1 MAAPELIPFGHHL
14 QELLDKHDPP
24 LSQAVLATKTG
35 LDRSLISRI
44 IRGDR
49 KPTNDALQYIGGF
62 LRIPVDELV
71 RGTDA
76 EGRVESAS
84 PMVPRELL
92 EAALRE
98 RNEWESRATEF
109 KNLAEA
115 TEERLKAEVRRRE
128 TAEISAGE
136 IHYQRELK
144 ERDLSAAKRT
154 IQELD
159 SQLKKHKMGLELA
172 VAELAT
178 VRAQLRE
185 LAEELSSTKKS
196 SRTAAILSAISA
208 VTGAA
213 TVAYFL
219 SRSDSPG
226 EKVHSDQS
234 RSERKKRS
242 ENKEE

>member
-1 MAAPELIPFGHHL
+1 MGSHQPIPFGLHL
-14 QELLDKHDPP
+14 QGLLAKHDPP

-44 IRGDR
+44 IRGAR
-49 KPTNDALQYIGGF
+49 KPTNDALQYLSGY

-84 PMVPRELL
+84 PMIPRELL
-92 EAALRE
+92 EEALRE
-98 RNEWESRATEF
+98 RNDSEGRATEF

-115 TEERLKAEVRRRE
+115 NQERLDGEIRRRE
-128 TAEISAGE
+128 IAEMAARDALYRLES
-136 IHYQRELK
+136 K
-144 ERDLSAAKRT
+144 ERDLTAAKGT
-154 IQELD
+154 MQDLD
-159 SQLKKHKMGLELA
+159 SQLKKYRIGLELA

-185 LAEELSSTKKS
+185 LADELSSTKKT

-226 EKVHSDQS
+226 EKVHSGQS
-234 RSERKKRS
+234 RSERKKRT